1 MKLFKNMKINLKG
14 IFKPNKTLCN
24 LDYQIHDYLKKNAV
38 GYSKRVKSGILMK
51 KFNITDNKKL
61 RKHIQ
66 NIRQDET
73 LQKIVCSEAGRNGGY
88 WIAKNDK
95 EVQDTLDHLYK
106 RAMEMLKTYSIIKKK
121 ANLNKQYRLK
131 LTKYEKE
138 LIESIMEK

>member
-1 MKLFKNMKINLKG
+1 MIRLFKIKRKAIL
-14 IFKPNKTLCN
+14 KPNKTLSS

-38 GYSKRVKSGILMK
+38 GYSKRVKSIALMK
-51 KFNITDNKKL
+51 EFNINDNKTL

-73 LQKIVCSEAGRNGGY
+73 LQKIVCSESGKNGGY

-95 EVQDTLDHLYK
+95 EVQETLDHLYN

-121 ANLNKQYRLK
+121 ANLDRQYRLK
-131 LTKYEKE
+131 MTKYEKE
-138 LIESIMEK
+138 LIESVMR

>member
-1 MKLFKNMKINLKG
+1 MKIFKNMKINLKG
-14 IFKPNKTLCN
+14 IFKPNKTLSS

-38 GYSKRVKSGILMK
+38 GYSKRVKSSVLMK
-51 KFNITDNKKL
+51 GFNINDNKTL

-73 LQKIVCSEAGRNGGY
+73 LQKIVCSESGKNGGY

-95 EVQDTLDHLYK
+95 EVQETLDHLYN

-121 ANLNKQYRLK
+121 ANLDRQYRLK
-131 LTKYEKE
+131 MTKYEKE
-138 LIESIMEK
+138 LIESVMR

>member
-1 MKLFKNMKINLKG
+1 MKIFKNMKINLKG
-14 IFKPNKTLCN
+14 IFKSNKTLSR

-38 GYSKRVKSGILMK
+38 GYSKRVKSSKLMK
-51 KFNITDNKKL
+51 EFNINDNKTL

-73 LQKIVCSEAGRNGGY
+73 LQKIVCSESGKNGGY

-95 EVQDTLDHLYK
+95 EVQDTLDHLYN

-121 ANLNKQYRLK
+121 ANLDRQYRLK
-131 LTKYEKE
+131 MTKYEKE
-138 LIESIMEK
+138 LIESVMR

>member
-1 MKLFKNMKINLKG
+1 MKIFKNMKINLKG
-14 IFKPNKTLCN
+14 IFKPNKTLSS

-38 GYSKRVKSGILMK
+38 GYSKRVKSSVLMK
-51 KFNITDNKKL
+51 EFNINDNKAL

-73 LQKIVCSEAGRNGGY
+73 LQKIVCSESGKNGGY

-95 EVQDTLDHLYK
+95 EVQETLDHLYN

-121 ANLNKQYRLK
+121 ANLDRQYRLK
-131 LTKYEKE
+131 MTKYEKE
-138 LIESIMEK
+138 LIESVIR